1 MMMTRMFMVLLLI
14 TMTNAMR
21 KCENVSDTLE
31 EEIQSVVRMLSDR
44 TGFAISVGYVDVSR
58 SLVTHLPT
66 LTNTLITITH
76 NTQTIGMRTR
86 DHSSGRIEK
95 HSRHIVLDNY
105 AEG

>member
-1 MMMTRMFMVLLLI
+1 MLLMVLLLL

-58 SLVTHLPT
+58 SLVTHLRT
-66 LTNTLITITH
+66 HKHTHINNT
-76 NTQTIGMRTR
+76 
-86 DHSSGRIEK
+86 
-95 HSRHIVLDNY
+95 
-105 AEG
+105 